1 VAWWHTMGSA
11 WPSGVAGFVGRGLEA
26 DEKAMTFELRAVG
39 RSKLSD
45 AIVDQILEGIRSGA
59 FGPGTVLPPERS
71 LAERFGVSR
80 GSVREA
86 IRSLEYAG
94 ILNVRTGSG
103 TYVAEGGVSKAA
115 ALRAYAALVGEHSP
129 LDLLVARCAIE
140 PVCAGLAAANRS
152 ESDLEHLRQLVDA
165 QRELLVRGE
174 ETAEVDLSFHVAVAS
189 AGHNPVLLMLYDRIA
204 EIMRQATW
212 RELRRRSRATAGTPE
227 LYLSQHE
234 ATLAAIERG
243 DSAAAR
249 RSVEAH
255 VHAVEERLVVEVE
268 SRP

>member
-1 VAWWHTMGSA
+1 MS
-11 WPSGVAGFVGRGLEA
+11 
-26 DEKAMTFELRAVG
+26 FELRAVG

-59 FGPGTVLPPERS
+59 FGPGTVLPPERG

-94 ILNVRTGSG
+94 ILDVRTGSG

-115 ALRAYAALVGEHSP
+115 VLRARAALVGEHSP
-129 LDLLVARCAIE
+129 LDLVVARRAIE
-140 PVCAGLAAANRS
+140 PVCAGLAATNRS
-152 ESDLEHLRQLVDA
+152 AADLEHLRRLVA
-165 QRELLVRGE
+165 EQQELLRRGE

-189 AGHNPVLLMLYDRIA
+189 ACRNPVLLMLYDRIA
-204 EIMRQATW
+204 EIMRQDIW
-212 RELRRRSRATAGTPE
+212 LDLRRRSRELAGTPQ
-227 LYLSQHE
+227 LYLDQHR

-243 DSAAAR
+243 DSAAAS
-249 RSVEAH
+249 RSVDAH
-255 VHAVEERLVVEVE
+255 MQTVEERLVTEVE